1 MKKTTDEQQR
11 EEFATIKKRL
21 VGRTITSVLYL
32 PEEDADEMDW
42 FYRPIVLKLDDGSHL
57 FPMCDCEGNDGGALA
72 TSYDDLPVI
81 SSLW

>member
-1 MKKTTDEQQR
+1 MTKSIEDLQQK
-11 EEFATIKKRL
+11 ELATIKKRL

-42 FYRPIVLKLDDGSHL
+42 CYRPIVLKLDDGSHL

-72 TSYDDLPVI
+72 TGYDDLPVI